1 LQGKQ
6 GSRARIKRQS
16 HAERLLARRS
26 LRSLESFSD
35 LSRRHFLPCHRFQ
48 GVDVLRGP
56 RTSFDFLRHVQTS
69 MVEEAL
75 IAQALLK
82 ASDEIQL
89 LAIADA
95 LLFPI

>member
-1 LQGKQ
+1 
-6 GSRARIKRQS
+6 
-16 HAERLLARRS
+16 
-26 LRSLESFSD
+26 
-35 LSRRHFLPCHRFQ
+35 
-48 GVDVLRGP
+48 
-56 RTSFDFLRHVQTS
+56 